1 MAHDKQVVR
10 ACAEAGD
17 RKVRT
22 DPISESWQPR
32 PLCCDRG
39 ADDARVPRARHSL
52 GARNGA
58 AVWPAE
64 PGALAPLRAH
74 TAAVGALKFNP
85 TRMILA
91 SACAQP
97 AVALWLPC

>member
-1 MAHDKQVVR
+1 MAHDKQMVR

-39 ADDARVPRARHSL
+39 ADDARVACARHSL

-64 PGALAPLRAH
+64 PRALAELRVGGYAH
-74 TAAVGALKFNP
+74 TVTDTALRDAGGVKLGRPYRIEN
-85 TRMILA
+85 
-91 SACAQP
+91 
-97 AVALWLPC
+97 